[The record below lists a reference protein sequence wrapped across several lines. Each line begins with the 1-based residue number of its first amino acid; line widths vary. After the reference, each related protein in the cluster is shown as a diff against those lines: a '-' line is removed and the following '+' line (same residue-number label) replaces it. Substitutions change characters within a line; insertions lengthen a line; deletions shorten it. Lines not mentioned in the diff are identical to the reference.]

1 MRSIRGGLF
10 SKSWTFL
17 LLGQRLPVLLHGIR
31 NRDEL
36 NNSLELLI
44 SHVTGTANYVIV
56 CLLSAKPKESHLL
69 RLTVSRTRQ
78 DPDPILPERPRRRGT
93 RPEQDSFVHC
103 QTQSILEC
111 VSPMLP
117 RTLSNSRDALVLLPL
132 FLLALSTDFPRRAR
146 AFPFQFARFRSRGC
160 SWTRKMVAGRTEF
173 ISNWRVLHKDNRSDE
188 DLPQDLLRKR
198 ERWSEAKY
206 KDALDLYKELTSCPD
221 SYMVGMVEQALNN
234 LDHAYRLYGPESVIC
249 SFNGGKDAVV
259 ILHLVRAAHA
269 RFYDQQ
275 RNLDG
280 NPIEPLRPRVVYFE
294 HKDEFPEIRSF
305 LREMVD
311 VYELDMI
318 AFEQGI
324 KFSEGLKTLV
334 THNVPQN
341 SNVSFPVAFVLGTRA
356 TDPNARG
363 QGTFAPSSHYM
374 PPFMRVNPVLE
385 WTYGHVWHFLR
396 LFHLPYCGLYD
407 QGYTSL
413 GTTKDTIP
421 CPALSVPGGNTT
433 NAIPRYWPAYMLR
446 DWDQERAGR
455 LSKPKANKTVDD
467 TSSSASRTTQLSA
480 MTVIS
485 KSGDVPREIDN
496 LDVSDKTPLEDE
508 DSVVSYTDTSA
519 QKTVGV
525 LIIGDEI
532 LKGLTAD
539 TNTLAAAKAFREKN
553 VLLKRV
559 VIVSDDSDEIIQEIH
574 RLQNEVDVIITSGG
588 VGPTHDDVTIKSVAA
603 ALRFDMV
610 LHEEMADLLREKMSN
625 DADTELTEA
634 QVKMATL
641 PNASKLRYLSD
652 DPSDWPVLQ
661 CRNIFI
667 LPGVPEF
674 FEKKIENVADYL
686 SCQLERSV
694 AYKVVLSADE
704 NSIVAILNEV
714 VENHPMVS
722 FGSYPFQQQ
731 SFKTVITV
739 EAKMILLPAG
749 RSNSTIFN
757 RKEIVTSKSQMDRR
771 VHLALDELIN
781 TLPER
786 SVLRVD
792 NDDMALSFS

>member
-1 MRSIRGGLF
+1 
-10 SKSWTFL
+10 
-17 LLGQRLPVLLHGIR
+17 
-31 NRDEL
+31 
-36 NNSLELLI
+36 
-44 SHVTGTANYVIV
+44 
-56 CLLSAKPKESHLL
+56 
-69 RLTVSRTRQ
+69 
-78 DPDPILPERPRRRGT
+78 
-93 RPEQDSFVHC
+93 
-103 QTQSILEC
+103 
-111 VSPMLP
+111 
-117 RTLSNSRDALVLLPL
+117 
-132 FLLALSTDFPRRAR
+132 
-146 AFPFQFARFRSRGC
+146 
-160 SWTRKMVAGRTEF
+160 
-173 ISNWRVLHKDNRSDE
+173 
-188 DLPQDLLRKR
+188 
-198 ERWSEAKY
+198 
-206 KDALDLYKELTSCPD
+206 
-221 SYMVGMVEQALNN
+221 MVEQALNN

-421 CPALSVPGGNTT
+421 CPALTVPGGNTT

-480 MTVIS
+480 MT
-485 KSGDVPREIDN
+485 
-496 LDVSDKTPLEDE
+496 
-508 DSVVSYTDTSA
+508 
-519 QKTVGV
+519 TVGV

-667 LPGVPEF
+667 L
-674 FEKKIENVADYL
+674 
-686 SCQLERSV
+686 
-694 AYKVVLSADE
+694 
-704 NSIVAILNEV
+704 
-714 VENHPMVS
+714 
-722 FGSYPFQQQ
+722 
-731 SFKTVITV
+731 
-739 EAKMILLPAG
+739 
-749 RSNSTIFN
+749 
-757 RKEIVTSKSQMDRR
+757 
-771 VHLALDELIN
+771 
-781 TLPER
+781 
-786 SVLRVD
+786 
-792 NDDMALSFS
+792 